1 MMHAMQ
7 ASSAPS
13 YAQALDQARALVPT
27 LKARSAHAEA
37 LRRIPDET
45 LRDLHAVGLFRILQP
60 RRFGGAELPFQA
72 LLDVGAIIAHGC
84 GSTAWVYANLASHH
98 WMLAMWGEQAQT
110 EIWGEAP
117 EALIASAF
125 VFPAGHAYRTD
136 GGYRLSGHWKFS
148 SGIDTCAWTMV
159 GAIVHDEATGEG
171 EYRMFLVPRSDYTQ
185 IDTWFVAG
193 LKGTG
198 SKDIEIA
205 DAFVPTYR
213 TLAVCD
219 VRGGPSPGSSVNPG
233 ALYRIPPFDM
243 FPYVVGGVALG
254 IAEAAIASFTQETVT
269 RLAAY
274 SSARMSDFASVQIR
288 LAEASAA
295 ARAARLMMT
304 SRCEQAMAL
313 AQRGD
318 IPSLDEKVAFRR
330 DGAYAAKLCTRAV
343 DVLFE
348 ASGGDALYDQRE
360 IQRAFR
366 DVHAANS
373 HNALTWDVA
382 ASLYGK
388 VALGIR
394 IDNPTI

>member
-7 ASSAPS
+7 SSPAPS
-13 YAQALDQARALVPT
+13 YAQALEQAHALVPR

-37 LRRIPDET
+37 LRRIPEET
-45 LRDLHAVGLFRILQP
+45 LQDLHATGLFRILQP

-72 LLDVGAIIAHGC
+72 LMDVGAIIGHGC

-98 WMLAMWGEQAQT
+98 WMLAMWGEQAQH

-117 EALIASAF
+117 ETLIASAF
-125 VFPAGHAYRTD
+125 VFPAGHAYCID

-148 SGIDTCAWTMV
+148 SGIDTCHWSMM

-171 EYRMFLVPRSDYTQ
+171 EYRMFLVPQSDYKQ

-213 TLAVCD
+213 TLAVSD
-219 VRGGPSPGSSVNPG
+219 VRGSASPGSSVNPG

-254 IAEAAIASFTQETVT
+254 IAEGAVASFTDETVT

-274 SSARMSDFASVQIR
+274 SSARMADFASVQIR

-295 ARAARLMMT
+295 THAARLIMT
-304 SRCEQAMAL
+304 ASCEQAMAI
-313 AQRGD
+313 AQRGET
-318 IPSLDEKVAFRR
+318 PSLDQKVTFRR

-366 DVHAANS
+366 DVHAANN